1 MASEKPLLG
10 KRVKTYN
17 GAHVIPGMYTSQVAI
32 YAAGASYQ
40 WLRDNICQEEL
51 ANAKKMRKSV
61 YYLMDK
67 KASESP
73 PGSNNLI
80 FVPGLMG
87 GGTIHPNPNIRGAFL
102 GLALSYKKEDL
113 IRSVMEGVA
122 FDLRMVLDEFKKMG
136 VDANEIRIVGGG
148 SESKLWRQI
157 FSDIYNTK
165 IIVTNIGQETAALG
179 AAAVAAVGTGLWK
192 DFSVIDEITEVL
204 DINTPDKKNI
214 KKYEKMLDVYKF
226 IAEKISDIGEKMAS
240 YRMSTF
246 SESHLLSLY
255 HLMSGQPIHH
265 QTEVWWFNGRL
276 NYPVS
281 LRGDPVVPGSL
292 QVNIVIYS
300 FLKFFFAL
308 QHSPSFSLISEYFY
322 LLFPIPRGHFF

>member
-1 MASEKPLLG
+1 
-10 KRVKTYN
+10 
-17 GAHVIPGMYTSQVAI
+17 
-32 YAAGASYQ
+32 
-40 WLRDNICQEEL
+40 
-51 ANAKKMRKSV
+51 
-61 YYLMDK
+61 
-67 KASESP
+67 
-73 PGSNNLI
+73 
-80 FVPGLMG
+80 MG

-102 GLALSYKKEDL
+102 GLTLSHKKEDL

-122 FDLRMVLDEFKKMG
+122 FDLRMVLDEFKNMG

-204 DINTPDKKNI
+204 DINTPDKKNS

-240 YRMSTF
+240 Y
-246 SESHLLSLY
+246 
-255 HLMSGQPIHH
+255 
-265 QTEVWWFNGRL
+265 
-276 NYPVS
+276 
-281 LRGDPVVPGSL
+281 
-292 QVNIVIYS
+292 
-300 FLKFFFAL
+300 
-308 QHSPSFSLISEYFY
+308 
-322 LLFPIPRGHFF
+322 